1 VARLLLAGLVGFAGP
16 VAAAPAVAVA
26 QPDPLPQQARQFP
39 SRAHDQLS
47 PLRAQ
52 EAWRYSTGA
61 GVVVAVLDSGVDAE
75 HPALAGRVLPGRDY
89 VDGSTDGRTDP
100 VGHGTTVASLIAGG
114 GDPAIGLAPEAT
126 ILPVRVLDEQNRYR
140 RAGTVADG
148 VVWAVNQGAQVIN
161 LSLGG
166 ARDSA
171 ALSGALAYAMAND
184 VVVIACTGNLT
195 GAAEEY
201 REVWYPAREP
211 GVVAVAGLT
220 YPDGDEASHWPAS
233 LAGPETVLAAPAVM
247 TGAEAGGGYRQV
259 QGTSFAS
266 AVVSAA
272 AALIRAQWPTLPAAD
287 VVNRL
292 VATAQDLGEPG
303 RDPAYGFGAVDP
315 VAALTTQLPTVPT
328 NPLDTKARQG
338 AAGFGAAPDQP
349 PPAAA
354 AETTEPARE
363 TGRDVLIPP
372 AGGSADRPVAAGASG
387 TPGRPVWALLT
398 VATGGLLAAAAVTA
412 IRARR
417 IR

>member
-1 VARLLLAGLVGFAGP
+1 VTRLLLAGLVGFAGP
-16 VAAAPAVAVA
+16 VAVTPAVAQA
-26 QPDPLPQQARQFP
+26 QPDPLPQQARQYP
-39 SRAHDQLS
+39 NQAHDQLS
-47 PLRAQ
+47 PLQAQ

-61 GVVVAVLDSGVDAE
+61 GVVVAVLDSGVDAG
-75 HPALAGRVLPGRDY
+75 HPDLAGRVLPGRDY

-114 GDPAIGLAPEAT
+114 GDPAVGLAPEAT

-140 RAGTVADG
+140 QAATVADG
-148 VVWAVNQGAQVIN
+148 VRWAVDQGAQVIN

-171 ALSGALAYAMAND
+171 ALSGALEYAMAND

-220 YPDGDEASHWPAS
+220 YPDGGEASHWPAS
-233 LAGPETVLAAPAVM
+233 LAGPETVLAAPAVL
-247 TGAEAGGGYRQV
+247 TGAQAGGDYREV
-259 QGTSFAS
+259 QGTSFSA

-303 RDPAYGFGAVDP
+303 RDPEYGFGAVDP
-315 VAALTTQLPTVPT
+315 VAALTTQLATVPT

-349 PPAAA
+349 PPAAT
-354 AETTEPARE
+354 ETPEPTHE
-363 TGRDVLIPP
+363 TGRSVFIPP
-372 AGGSADRPVAAGASG
+372 AGGSAEESAATTTES
-387 TPGRPVWALLT
+387 PGPTWVLLT
-398 VATGGLLAAAAVTA
+398 VAAGGLLVGSAVA
-412 IRARR
+412 VARARS
-417 IR
+417 

>member
-1 VARLLLAGLVGFAGP
+1 MAALVGLVGLVGFASP
-16 VAAAPAVAVA
+16 AAA

-39 SRAHDQLS
+39 SQAHDQLS
-47 PLRAQ
+47 PLRAEQ
-52 EAWRYSTGA
+52 AWQYSTGA

-75 HPALAGRVLPGRDY
+75 HPDLAGRVLPGRDY

-126 ILPVRVLDEQNRYR
+126 ILPVRVLDEENRYR
-140 RAGTVADG
+140 RAGTVADA

-220 YPDGDEASHWPAS
+220 YLDGGEPSHWPAS
-233 LAGPETVLAAPAVM
+233 RTGPETVLAAPAVL
-247 TGAEAGGGYRQV
+247 TGAQTGGDYREV
-259 QGTSFAS
+259 QGTSFSS

-315 VAALTTQLPTVPT
+315 VAALTAQLAMVPT

-338 AAGFGAAPDQP
+338 ATGFGAAPDQP
-349 PPAAA
+349 QPAAT
-354 AETTEPARE
+354 ETPEPTRE
-363 TGRDVLIPP
+363 TGRDVFIPP
-372 AGGSADRPVAAGASG
+372 AGGSVEESAATATESRGSTWARLTVAAGG
-387 TPGRPVWALLT
+387 LLT
-398 VATGGLLAAAAVTA
+398 GAAFYV
-412 IRARR
+412 ARR
-417 IR
+417 RRAGQVPPAR

>member
-1 VARLLLAGLVGFAGP
+1 VTRLLLAGLVGFAGP
-16 VAAAPAVAVA
+16 VAVAPAVAQA
-26 QPDPLPQQARQFP
+26 QPDPLPQQARQYP
-39 SRAHDQLS
+39 NQAHDQLS

-61 GVVVAVLDSGVDAE
+61 GVVVAVLDSGVDAG
-75 HPALAGRVLPGRDY
+75 HPDLAGRVLPGRDY
-89 VDGSTDGRTDP
+89 VDGSTDGRSDP

-114 GDPAIGLAPEAT
+114 GDPAVGLAPEAT

-195 GAAEEY
+195 GAEEEY

-220 YPDGDEASHWPAS
+220 YPDGTASHWPAS
-233 LAGPETVLAAPAVM
+233 LAGPETVLAAPATL
-247 TGAEAGGGYRQV
+247 TGAQAGGDYRQV
-259 QGTSFAS
+259 QGTSFSA

-303 RDPAYGFGAVDP
+303 RDPEYGFGAVDP
-315 VAALTTQLPTVPT
+315 VAALTTQLAMVPT

-349 PPAAA
+349 RPAA
-354 AETTEPARE
+354 ESPEPTRE
-363 TGRDVLIPP
+363 TGRDVFIPP
-372 AGGSADRPVAAGASG
+372 AGGSAEESAAGGPG
-387 TPGRPVWALLT
+387 TRGRPGWALLT
-398 VATGGLLAAAAVTA
+398 VAAGGLLVATVA
-412 IRARR
+412 IRAGRR
-417 IR
+417 RQTG